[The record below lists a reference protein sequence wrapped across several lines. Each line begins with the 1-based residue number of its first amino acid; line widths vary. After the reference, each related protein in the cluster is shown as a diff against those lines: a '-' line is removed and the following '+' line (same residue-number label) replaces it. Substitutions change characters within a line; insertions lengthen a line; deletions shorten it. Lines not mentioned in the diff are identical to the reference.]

1 MDQLNIYLE
10 RAELLLNQGRL
21 RDAEKELARV
31 LEQNPEH
38 DMALSLLAQ
47 CRYSEKRMDDGLE
60 LVNRALAI
68 NPQEAHYYY
77 LRAFGLYHKNHNQ
90 LAMTELDRALQ
101 LSPWVSHYYGLWAL
115 ILIEERDFE
124 SGLEKANE
132 GLAMD
137 SEDITCLNARS
148 TALNKLKRT
157 DEAIATMQD
166 ALASDPDNDFTHISV
181 GWNLLEKGKHRDA
194 TVHFREALRL
204 NPDSGSAKAGLKEAL
219 KSKIPPYRW
228 LLQYSFW
235 ISNRG
240 KNARWVVPLVIY
252 FAVRFIGGSS
262 RAMGATTVAAVVG
275 IAYFIFVA
283 ATWIIT
289 PLSNFFLLFHPD
301 GKYALSVS
309 EKWGAR
315 MFMTAVLAG
324 IILITIYGFS
334 SGDSQS
340 LLYSSLI
347 AFSLMVVLG
356 HLEYPIELKKKRG
369 VPEWVGRITAALGIL
384 TLITFTFS
392 EPIALSMAIAYAIV
406 FIIYQWSGF
415 LSSS

>member
-1 MDQLNIYLE
+1 M
-10 RAELLLNQGRL
+10 LLNQGRIK
-21 RDAEKELARV
+21 DAEKELARV
-31 LEQNPEH
+31 LEQEPEH
-38 DMALSLLAQ
+38 DLALSLLAQ
-47 CRYSEKRMDDGLE
+47 CRYSEKRVDEGLE
-60 LVNRALAI
+60 LMNRALAV

-77 LRAFGLYHKNHNQ
+77 LRAFGLYHKNHN
-90 LAMTELDRALQ
+90 LMAMTELDRALQ

-124 SGLEKANE
+124 GGLAKANE
-132 GLAMD
+132 GLVMD

-157 DEAIATMQD
+157 DEAMATMQD

-181 GWNLLEKGKHRDA
+181 GWNLLEKGRHRDA

-204 NPDSGSAKAGLKEAL
+204 NPDSGPAKAGLKEAL
-219 KSKIPPYRW
+219 KSKIAPYRW

-240 KNARWVVPLVIY
+240 KNARWVIPLVIY
-252 FAVRFIGGSS
+252 FAFRFLGSSS
-262 RAMGATTVAAVVG
+262 RAMGATSVAAIVG
-275 IAYFIFVA
+275 ITYFIFVA

-289 PLSNFFLLFHPD
+289 PLSNFFLLFHAD

-315 MFMTAVLAG
+315 MFMLAVLAG
-324 IILITIYGFS
+324 AVLLSIYGFS
-334 SGDSQS
+334 PGQSQS

-356 HLEYPIELKKKRG
+356 HLEYPLEFRKRKG
-369 VPEWVGRITAALGIL
+369 VQEWIGRITAALGIL
-384 TLITFTFS
+384 TLLTLLIS
-392 EPIALSMAIAYAIV
+392 EPIGLTLAIVYAIA
-406 FIIYQWSGF
+406 FIIYQWSGLF
-415 LSSS
+415 TSN